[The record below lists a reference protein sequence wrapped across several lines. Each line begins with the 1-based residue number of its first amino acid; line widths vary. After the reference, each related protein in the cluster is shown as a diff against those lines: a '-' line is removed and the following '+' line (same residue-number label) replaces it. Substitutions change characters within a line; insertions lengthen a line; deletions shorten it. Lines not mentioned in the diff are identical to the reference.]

1 MPAEWEKARMARLTA
16 MFASNDR
23 RTANS
28 AQRIAMRSQN
38 GPVRAATPLPR
49 AREAANASAAHAA

>member
-1 MPAEWEKARMARLTA
+1 

-23 RTANS
+23 RIANN

-38 GPVRAATPLPR
+38 GPVRVAAPLSR
-49 AREAANASAAHAA
+49 AREAANASTAQAA